1 MNTKILW
8 LLKNAIN
15 NKLATCFTLSLSL
28 TVTPLALAKYKPPQ
42 DQRPPGGY
50 TSTTGS
56 RGGCEETTGTTL
68 LTVLAPQAHIGQ
80 TASSHPTFAWFV
92 PNFSSLPM
100 EFTLYTYDSSNVP
113 KIAEKIKMQTSPG
126 IMNLSLPKDKQGLT
140 KGQKYLW
147 QVAILCDLNHPS
159 NDLVAKAEI
168 EVVEMPKE
176 LTKKM
181 PMVRERLEMTKLF
194 AEAGLW
200 YDALAEAIKTGRK
213 DFVYD
218 LLDDLAKLEQPDA
231 VKSGSQQSEKLKQI
245 LASQQQPT
253 AINLP

>member
-8 LLKNAIN
+8 LLKNSIN
-15 NKLATCFTLSLSL
+15 SKLAIFTLSLLL
-28 TVTPLALAKYKPPQ
+28 TVTPLALAKYKPPK

-56 RGGCEETTGTTL
+56 RGGCEAMGTTL

-80 TASSHPTFAWFV
+80 TATSHPTFAWFV

-113 KIAEKIKMQTSPG
+113 KIAEKIKLQTSPG
-126 IMNLSLPKDKQGLT
+126 IMNLSLPKDKPGLT

-181 PMVRERLEMTKLF
+181 PMVRDRLEMTKLF

-200 YDALAEAIKTGRK
+200 YDALATAMITGRR
-213 DFVYD
+213 DFVDNLLAD
-218 LLDDLAKLEQPDA
+218 LSELEQPEA
-231 VKSGSQQSEKLKQI
+231 AKSGSQQSEKLKQI
-245 LASQQQPT
+245 LASRQQKQT
-253 AINLP
+253 AINSP

>member
-8 LLKNAIN
+8 LLKNSLN
-15 NKLATCFTLSLSL
+15 SKLAIFTLSLLL
-28 TVTPLALAKYKPPQ
+28 TVTPIALAKYKPPQ

-56 RGGCEETTGTTL
+56 RGGCEDMGNTL

-113 KIAEKIKMQTSPG
+113 KIAEKIKLQTSPG
-126 IMNLSLPKDKQGLT
+126 IMNLSLPKDKPGLT

-168 EVVEMPKE
+168 KVVEMPKE
-176 LTKKM
+176 LTKKI
-181 PMVRERLEMTKLF
+181 PMVRDRLEMTKLF

-200 YDALAEAIKTGRK
+200 YDALAAAMMTGRR
-213 DFVYD
+213 D
-218 LLDDLAKLEQPDA
+218 LVDNLLAELSELEQPEA
-231 VKSGSQQSEKLKQI
+231 AKSGSQQSEKLKQI
-245 LASQQQPT
+245 LASRKQQQT
-253 AINLP
+253 AINSP

>member
-1 MNTKILW
+1 MMNRILW
-8 LLKNAIN
+8 LLTKPIN
-15 NKLATCFTLSLSL
+15 NKLAACFILSLLL
-28 TVTPLALAKYKPPQ
+28 TFTPLALAKYKPPQ

-56 RGGCEETTGTTL
+56 RGGCEENMGNKL

-80 TASSHPTFAWFV
+80 TASIHPTFAWFV

-126 IMNLSLPKDKQGLT
+126 IMNLSLPKDKPGLT

-181 PMVRERLEMTKLF
+181 PMVRDRLEMTKLL

-200 YDALAEAIKTGRK
+200 YDALAEAMATGRQ

-218 LLDDLAKLEQPDA
+218 LLADLANLEPDA
-231 VKSGSQQSEKLKQI
+231 AKSGSQQSEKLKQI

>member
-8 LLKNAIN
+8 LLKNFFN
-15 NKLATCFTLSLSL
+15 TKLAASTLSLL
-28 TVTPLALAKYKPPQ
+28 LAFTPLALAKYKPPQ
-42 DQRPPGGY
+42 GQRPPGGY

-56 RGGCEETTGTTL
+56 RGGCEDMGNTL

-80 TASSHPTFAWFV
+80 TATSHPTFAWFV

-113 KIAEKIKMQTSPG
+113 KIAEKIKLQTSPG
-126 IMNLSLPKDKQGLT
+126 IMSLSLAKDKPGLT
-140 KGQKYLW
+140 KGQRYLW

-168 EVVEMPKE
+168 ELVEIPKE
-176 LTKKM
+176 LIKQR
-181 PMVRERLEMTKLF
+181 PMVRDRLKMTKLL

-200 YDALAEAIKTGRK
+200 YDALAEAMAVGRQ

-218 LLDDLAKLEQPDA
+218 LLEDLANLEQPHA
-231 VKSGSQQSEKLKQI
+231 VTGSQQSEKLKQI
-245 LASQQQPT
+245 LASDQQPT
-253 AINLP
+253 ASNLP